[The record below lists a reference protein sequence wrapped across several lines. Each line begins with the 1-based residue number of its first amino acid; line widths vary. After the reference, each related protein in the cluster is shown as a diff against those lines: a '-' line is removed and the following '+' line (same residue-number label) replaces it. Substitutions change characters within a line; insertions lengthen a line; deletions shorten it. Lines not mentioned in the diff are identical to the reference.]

1 MDSICWHAF
10 WQFMLVNWKDEAVF
24 LVQEAMPV
32 AFWKPVCGIGVASPQ
47 FISIKVGFSV
57 HANVSEKLLSDRK
70 KYSIKKGSLGNPSF
84 WLRYNLQSSIWVSRL
99 SPWYCQFLMQV
110 YISRSSFIITIE
122 IQS

>member
-1 MDSICWHAF
+1 MDSTCWQAF

-57 HANVSEKLLSDRK
+57 HANGSEKLLSDRK
-70 KYSIKKGSLGNPSF
+70 KYSIKKGKSGQSF
-84 WLRYNLQSSIWVSRL
+84 LLTALQSAELHLGLTFISVILPVSDASL
-99 SPWYCQFLMQV
+99 HF
-110 YISRSSFIITIE
+110 
-122 IQS
+122 